1 MGLTDVYE
9 AQTWLRQI
17 QPMGAMTAAKPQAEF
32 NMRRVSDA
40 WWLLLGAVV
49 VGAIAGVVFSAFP
62 QLDLV
67 TSALFYRGGSFFGK
81 TSTGVEVLRA
91 ALLLVNVLI
100 CAAAIAGLIISLI
113 LKGPWLRISTAKW
126 LLLAV
131 CLAVGPGLVCNYG
144 LKNGWGRARPS
155 HIVEFG
161 GTKVYSPPLTPSDQ
175 CTSNCSF
182 VAGEASTIYIAFFA
196 GAFMF
201 PSRARKLIAA
211 GIAAGTFAGLI
222 RMSQGA
228 HFLSDVIFSGIAMAL
243 TAGVIQLIFETI
255 ESTRT
260 DSEIKNTRA

>member
-1 MGLTDVYE
+1 
-9 AQTWLRQI
+9 
-17 QPMGAMTAAKPQAEF
+17 MGAMTAAKPQAEI

-49 VGAIAGVVFSAFP
+49 IGVIAGGLFSAFP
-62 QLDLV
+62 QLDLM
-67 TSALFYRGGSFFGK
+67 TSEFFYTGGSFFGK
-81 TSTGVEVLRA
+81 TNTGVEVLRT

-113 LKGPWLRISTAKW
+113 LKGPWLRVPTAKW

-144 LKNGWGRARPS
+144 LKNSWGRARPS
-155 HIVEFG
+155 QIVEFG
-161 GTKVYSPPLTPSDQ
+161 GTKAYSPPLTPSDQ

-182 VAGEASTIYIAFFA
+182 VAGEASTIYITFFA

-201 PSRARKLIAA
+201 PGRARRLITA
-211 GIAAGTFAGLI
+211 GIAAGMLAGLI

-228 HFLSDVIFSGIAMAL
+228 HFLSDVVFAGIAMAL
-243 TAGVIQLIFETI
+243 TAGIIQLVFETVEGTI
-255 ESTRT
+255 AE
-260 DSEIKNTRA
+260 SEIKNTRA